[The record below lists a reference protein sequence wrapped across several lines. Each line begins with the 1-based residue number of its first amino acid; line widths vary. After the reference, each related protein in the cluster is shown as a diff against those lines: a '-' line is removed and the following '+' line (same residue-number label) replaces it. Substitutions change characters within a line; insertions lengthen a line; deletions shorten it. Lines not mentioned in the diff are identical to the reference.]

1 MLRIAAIVLAAV
13 STPLFAQWLNY
24 PDSRTP
30 RTREGK
36 PNLSA
41 PAPRMNGKPDLSG
54 VWQADRTP
62 LSEFNRVLGADATE
76 VQVDLGDVTKH
87 VVNVF
92 WDVKPEDVPL
102 RPEGAAIMQRRAKT
116 PTSYPPT
123 NCLPTGLPGSLFVIA
138 FKMIQTPREI
148 VVLPGTGDPPRQI
161 YTDGRNLPND
171 PQPSWM
177 GYTVGR
183 WEGDTLAA
191 DTIGFTEKSWL
202 DLIGHPR
209 SESMRITE
217 RYRRRDFG
225 HMDLEMTF
233 DDPKYYTRPF
243 TLKVGL
249 HLIPDSD
256 VLEFVCNENEKDRPH
271 LGTTNGAEQR

>member
-1 MLRIAAIVLAAV
+1 MLRIAAIVLAGV
-13 STPLFAQWLNY
+13 STPLLAQWLNY

-41 PAPRMNGKPDLSG
+41 PAPHVNGKPDLSG

-62 LSEFNRVLGADATE
+62 LSEFSRVLGTGFTD
-76 VQVDLGDVTKH
+76 VQVDLGDLTKH
-87 VVNVF
+87 FVNVF

-102 RPEGAAIMQRRAKT
+102 RPEGAAIVQQRAKT
-116 PTSYPPT
+116 LTSFPPT
-123 NCLPTGLPGSLFVIA
+123 NCLPSGLPGSLFFE

-202 DLIGHPR
+202 DALGHPR

-256 VLEFVCNENEKDRPH
+256 VLEYVCNENEKDRPH
-271 LGTTNGAEQR
+271 LATR